1 MFNRFLDTLKMY
13 CQYFNIFHGSVKNP
27 ESNLPKSIYPSANRD
42 AWQKGCKM
50 KHLKRKQGK
59 IWNLPMQILSKALVT
74 RAYSIPISLIV
85 TTKSDAICFNSCSS
99 SFPPKP
105 MARRS
110 TFMMR
115 ACHTS
120 ANVLDESPMC
130 DPVTSRAR
138 LVAPGRE

>member
-1 MFNRFLDTLKMY
+1 MFNRFFDTLKMY

-120 ANVLDESPMC
+120 ANVLEESPMC